1 MFATNLTCD
10 LPLLLLI
17 RRESKRWAKRERE
30 RESGQTYRER
40 ETKTKRSIH
49 SEMQKERSS
58 KDTNKVG
65 GSFSENRGRV
75 KRKRDSREGV
85 EKIAFQNY

>member
-1 MFATNLTCD
+1 M
-10 LPLLLLI
+10 
-17 RRESKRWAKRERE
+17 
-30 RESGQTYRER
+30 
-40 ETKTKRSIH
+40 H

-65 GSFSENRGRV
+65 GSFSETRGRV